1 MYSGQERTPHF
12 IKNKIMNPFKW
23 LFNCLLRNLYSE
35 KLNAKLFTLLN
46 KVSETIRK
54 IKDYNNKMTLYWH
67 QGNAL

>member
-1 MYSGQERTPHF
+1 
-12 IKNKIMNPFKW
+12 MNPFKW

-54 IKDYNNKMTLYWH
+54 IKDYNNKMTFACPLLFSVFNLLYI
-67 QGNAL
+67 